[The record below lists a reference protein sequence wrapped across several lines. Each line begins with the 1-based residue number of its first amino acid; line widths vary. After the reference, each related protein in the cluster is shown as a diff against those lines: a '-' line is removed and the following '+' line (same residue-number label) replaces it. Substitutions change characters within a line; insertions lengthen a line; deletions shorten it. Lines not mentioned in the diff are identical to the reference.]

1 MTAEMTDGSI
11 RQSHLSADDE
21 DLMRGPSDQELEAK
35 FKRLTWS
42 AMKRDRQETLLDFLW
57 RLDEVPD
64 VADVVSRITT
74 A

>member
-1 MTAEMTDGSI
+1 
-11 RQSHLSADDE
+11 
-21 DLMRGPSDQELEAK
+21 MRGPSDQELEAK